1 MDVWMIFIIK
11 NTSMKKKYF
20 FIEMFKDQNDIN
32 EKSVVG
38 FISFMMMV
46 IAMGVDIVTGVTGK
60 ELLINQFIFDGFM
73 YLTIASFGI
82 ASVDKWIVS
91 KRGDK
96 ESTETPSDPTLP
108 M

>member
-1 MDVWMIFIIK
+1 
-11 NTSMKKKYF
+11 MKKKFF
-20 FIEMFKDQNDIN
+20 FIEMFKDENDIN

-46 IAMGVDIVTGVTGK
+46 IAMGVDIFTGVTGK

-91 KRGDK
+91 KRGSVKEDK
-96 ESTETPSDPTLP
+96 TPTETPPP
-108 M
+108 PPPVI

>member
-1 MDVWMIFIIK
+1 MIFIKK

-46 IAMGVDIVTGVTGK
+46 IAMAVDIVTGITGK

-96 ESTETPSDPTLP
+96 EETPTDPTLP

>member
-1 MDVWMIFIIK
+1 
-11 NTSMKKKYF
+11 MKKKYF

-60 ELLINQFIFDGFM
+60 ELLINQFIFYNFALCIFFFVFTKM
-73 YLTIASFGI
+73 IEY
-82 ASVDKWIVS
+82 
-91 KRGDK
+91 
-96 ESTETPSDPTLP
+96 
-108 M
+108 

>member
-1 MDVWMIFIIK
+1 
-11 NTSMKKKYF
+11 MKKKYF

-46 IAMGVDIVTGVTGK
+46 IAMGVDIVTGITGK

-96 ESTETPSDPTLP
+96 QTTETPPSEPTLP